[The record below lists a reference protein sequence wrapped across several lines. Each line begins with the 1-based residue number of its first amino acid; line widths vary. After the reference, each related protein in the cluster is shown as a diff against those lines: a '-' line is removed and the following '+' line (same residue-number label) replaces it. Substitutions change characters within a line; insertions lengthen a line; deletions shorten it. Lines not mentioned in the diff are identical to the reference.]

1 VSDTYGLTP
10 NALGVHLG
18 RLYVA
23 GKTDLPA
30 AAQDFTDA
38 WIATPV
44 SISSTTAR
52 GGGIGHDPGSV
63 MDKLFTLMNDAMT
76 RTSTRLDEVGAALV
90 AAAELYLTTDQDVR
104 DGFKSAAGELPS

>member
-1 VSDTYGLTP
+1 VSNTYGLTP
-10 NALGVHLG
+10 NSLGVHLG

-30 AAQDFTDA
+30 AAKDFTNA

-44 SISSTTAR
+44 SISGTTSR
-52 GGGIGHDPGSV
+52 GGGIGQDPGAV
-63 MDKLFTLMNDAMT
+63 MDTLFGLMNDAMT
-76 RTSTRLDEVGAALV
+76 KTSSRLEDVGAALV
-90 AAAELYLTTDQDVR
+90 AAAELYLTNDQDVR

>member
-1 VSDTYGLTP
+1 VSNTYGLTP

-23 GKTDLPA
+23 GKTDLPT
-30 AAQDFTDA
+30 AAQDFTNA

-44 SISSTTAR
+44 TIAGATTR
-52 GGGIGHDPGSV
+52 GGGIGHDPATV
-63 MDKLFTLMNDAMT
+63 MDKLFGLMNDAMT
-76 RTSTRLDEVGAALV
+76 KTSSRLEDVGAAMV
-90 AAAELYLTTDQDVR
+90 AAAELYLTTDTGVR